1 MPYTPVTPA
10 QFKLLE
16 NGVAHLPTNA
26 RFTIHPGGGNLE
38 TSKLGVWVRVLTN
51 GEQYSETEVA
61 EMACRIWKEHLRLR
75 GLGRVADVVG

>member
-26 RFTIHPGGGNLE
+26 RFTIHPGGGDLE
-38 TSKLGVWVRVLTN
+38 NVEIGDLGSVLTN

-61 EMACRIWKEHLRLR
+61 EMACRIWKEHC
-75 GLGRVADVVG
+75 G